1 MPRPQ
6 RNLDSADRRFAWTD
20 GTTVL
25 AVHGIV
31 LAILA
36 CLALSSP
43 HAIESISESVQAEF
57 VGSDAP
63 VVQPTRLAQPA
74 GDIWTV
80 GAH

>member
-1 MPRPQ
+1 MQQSQ
-6 RNLDSADRRFAWTD
+6 RNPDSAGRRFAWTD

-25 AVHGIV
+25 VVHGVV

-43 HAIESISESVQAEF
+43 HAVEAISQSLQAEF
-57 VGSDAP
+57 VGPDAP

-74 GDIWTV
+74 GDMWTL
-80 GAH
+80 GAD